1 MAAYRIFTDA
11 TADMPGF
18 STAGLPPVVTIPMQ
32 VEVNGQEFIYGPDGD
47 LSVNMFYQMQR
58 SGKFAHTTQVSP
70 SVYFEY
76 FTPYLCQGI
85 DILYLCFSSGMSG
98 TFQSANLC
106 MEELKHEYPERTILC
121 IDTLCASVG
130 EGFLVWE
137 AARKQAEGASLS
149 ELAAW
154 VSEHRLQ
161 VCHWFTVDTF
171 EHLRHGGRVSSAA
184 AVMGTALQ
192 IKPLL
197 YVDEQGCLQVK
208 QKLRGRKKAIAE
220 QLLHMEREW
229 MPELGKQVFIGHGDD
244 LQAAQ
249 QLREAVI
256 ARFPEAEIAIA
267 DIGPIIGAHTG
278 PGMLALIY
286 WGPGR

>member
-1 MAAYRIFTDA
+1 MAAYQIFTDA
-11 TADMPGF
+11 TADMPKHC
-18 STAGLPPVVTIPMQ
+18 TAGLPPVVTIPMQ
-32 VEVNGQEFIYGPDGD
+32 VEVDGQEFVYGPGGD

-58 SGKFAHTTQVSP
+58 DGKFAYTTQISP

-76 FTPYLCQGI
+76 FTPYLRQGI

-106 MEELKHEYPERTILC
+106 MEELKQEYPERTILC

-137 AARKQAEGASLS
+137 AARKQAEGASLK

-184 AVMGTALQ
+184 AVMGTALK

-208 QKLRGRKKAIAE
+208 EKLRGRKKAITA
-220 QLLHMEREW
+220 QLSHMEQEW
-229 MPELGKQVFIGHGDD
+229 MPELGRRVFIGHGDD
-244 LQAAQ
+244 LPAAQ
-249 QLREAVI
+249 QLREAVVD
-256 ARFPEAEIAIA
+256 RFPEAETSIA

-286 WGPGR
+286 WGHDR

>member
-1 MAAYRIFTDA
+1 MAAYQIFTDA
-11 TADMPGF
+11 TADMPVW
-18 STAGLPPVVTIPMQ
+18 TLAGRLPVAVVPMQ
-32 VEVNGQEFIYGPDGD
+32 VELHGKEYIYGPGGNI
-47 LSVNMFYQMQR
+47 SAKKFYQLQR
-58 SGKFAHTTQVSP
+58 EGKSAYTTQISP

-76 FTPYLCQGI
+76 FTPYLRQGI

-106 MEELKHEYPERTILC
+106 IEELKQEYPERTILC

-149 ELAAW
+149 ELAVW
-154 VSEHRLQ
+154 VTEHRLQ

-171 EHLRHGGRVSSAA
+171 EHLRHGGRVSSAT
-184 AVMGTALQ
+184 AVLGTALQ
-192 IKPLL
+192 VKPLL
-197 YVDEQGCLQVK
+197 HVDEQGCLQVK
-208 QKLRGRKKAIAE
+208 EKPRGRKKAIAA
-220 QLLHMEREW
+220 QLAHMEQGW
-229 MPELGKQVFIGHGDD
+229 TPELGRRVFIGHGDD
-244 LQAAQ
+244 LPAAQ
-249 QLREAVI
+249 QLREAVA
-256 ARFPEAEIAIA
+256 ARFPEAETAIA

-286 WGPGR
+286 WGHDR

>member
-220 QLLHMEREW
+220 QLSGSGCRNWASRFLLDTAMICR
-229 MPELGKQVFIGHGDD
+229 PPSSSGRRSLPVFQRQKSPLPTSG
-244 LQAAQ
+244 
-249 QLREAVI
+249 RSS
-256 ARFPEAEIAIA
+256 
-267 DIGPIIGAHTG
+267 
-278 PGMLALIY
+278 ALT
-286 WGPGR
+286 PDPACLP